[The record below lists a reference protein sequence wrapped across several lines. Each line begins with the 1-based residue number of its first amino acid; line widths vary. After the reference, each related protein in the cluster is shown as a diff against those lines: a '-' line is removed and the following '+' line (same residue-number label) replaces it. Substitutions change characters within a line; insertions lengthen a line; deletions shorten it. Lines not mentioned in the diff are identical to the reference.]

1 MQKIDKSITEANLA
15 REIKN
20 KAQMKAI
27 MRHPLFRG
35 SMALVLIF
43 AIVVIGVRVQA
54 TLKYNKATEMPSS
67 ASELVNNWNSIISEC
82 EFRGTITKP
91 QAKSDYDSVRM
102 TIELGRPLNEFDW
115 STTLGQEIR
124 CFSDKALGI
133 DLSKKLDMYGTNNID
148 LRNSFSIFGDYE
160 YSYIALYWNY

>member
-1 MQKIDKSITEANLA
+1 
-15 REIKN
+15 
-20 KAQMKAI
+20 MKAI